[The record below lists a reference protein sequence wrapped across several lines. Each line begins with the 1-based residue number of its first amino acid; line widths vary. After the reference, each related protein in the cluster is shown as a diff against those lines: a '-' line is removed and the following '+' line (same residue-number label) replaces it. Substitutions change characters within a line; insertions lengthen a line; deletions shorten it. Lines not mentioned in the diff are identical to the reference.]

1 MERRMA
7 ALFVLALALIF
18 WQARRTESVP
28 PVSFSMVTEPGEQV
42 LPFAVPSWREGP
54 AIPEDRDERLRFLE
68 AKAITASTASDP
80 SPCRLFLRISA
91 HHWLQHPASRPAPG
105 EGSVWFLPPEA
116 LLDDDDGDGDFLD
129 PGELTPDGPGAE
141 AEVFCT

>member
-18 WQARRTESVP
+18 WQAWKTEPVP
-28 PVSFSMVTEPGEQV
+28 AVGFSMVTEPGEQI

-54 AIPEDRDERLRFLE
+54 AIPENRDERLRFLE
-68 AKAITASTASDP
+68 AKAITASAADP

-91 HHWLQHPASRPAPG
+91 HHWLQHPAPRPAPG
-105 EGSVWFLPPEA
+105 EGNVWFLPPEA

-129 PGELTPDGPGAE
+129 SGELSRAGPGAE